1 MQARWK
7 WSSSQSTARLKRVWG
22 SSALFPLS
30 LAAPTLAAK
39 FVPDDFEQRLAL
51 PQTTIDNHLYS

>member
-1 MQARWK
+1 V
-7 WSSSQSTARLKRVWG
+7 KRVWG